1 MSSARGARPVITIDG
16 PAGAGK
22 STVARRLAARLGF
35 RVVDTGAMYRA
46 LAVSVARA
54 GLAAEGDEGALRAHL
69 AGVDVRLDGDRV
81 LLDGQDVTAE
91 IRTPSISALTSRI
104 TTLAPVRE
112 KVTPLQRR
120 EAAGGGVILEGR
132 DTGTVVC
139 PDAEVKFY
147 LDAALDERARRRERE
162 LRGRGAPAGFETVKD
177 EMALRDA
184 QDATRALA
192 PLRRPDGAIEV
203 DTTALTVD
211 EVVERMVAEV
221 ERKCSTRR

>member
-1 MSSARGARPVITIDG
+1 VITIDG

-22 STVARRLAARLGF
+22 STVARRLAARLRF

-54 GLAAEGDEGALRAHL
+54 GLADREDEAALRAHL

-81 LLDGQDVTAE
+81 LLDGRDVTAE

-162 LRGRGAPAGFETVKD
+162 LRGGGAPAGFETVKD

-203 DTTALTVD
+203 DTTELTVD

-221 ERKCSTRR
+221 ERKCSTRS